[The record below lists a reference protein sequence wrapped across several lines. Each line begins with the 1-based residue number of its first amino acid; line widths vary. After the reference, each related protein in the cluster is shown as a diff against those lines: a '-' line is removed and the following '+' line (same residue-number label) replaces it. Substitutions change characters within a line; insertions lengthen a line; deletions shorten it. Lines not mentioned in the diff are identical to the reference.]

1 MPQAGALRR
10 FAPIASLHAPRTP
23 GTLARLATRALW
35 DELALDPKPGLVSLR
50 DAGAHSDMS
59 ARTFVRSLFAL
70 RGHFAA
76 FAAAGERAAPFA
88 VLRELGLRA
97 EAAMLAATGGVNTHR
112 GAIFAVGLL
121 CAAAART
128 QALGHALADDRLR
141 RVLRETWG
149 AALAAHAQ
157 ALNATSHGGRVA
169 QLYGAGGARAE
180 AASAFPAVFE
190 IALPALR
197 AGRANR
203 GGPRRAR
210 VLALLALIAHVDDT
224 NVLHRGGRA
233 GLSFVQ
239 RRARA
244 IRDGNDVVA
253 GAQAMHGELVARGL
267 SPGGCAD
274 LLAAALFVDAVTSA
288 R

>member
-10 FAPIASLHAPRTP
+10 TAPSASLDAPQTP
-23 GTLARLATRALW
+23 RTLARLATRALS

-50 DAGAHSDMS
+50 DAGAHADMN

-128 QALGHALADDRLR
+128 QALGHALADEGLR

-157 ALNATSHGGRVA
+157 GQDATSHGGRVA
-169 QLYGAGGARAE
+169 RLHGAGGARAE
-180 AASAFPAVFE
+180 AACAFPAVFE

-197 AGRANR
+197 ARR
-203 GGPRRAR
+203 GEPRLAR

-244 IRDGNDVVA
+244 VRAGNDVIA
-253 GAQAMHGELVARGL
+253 GARAMHGELVARGL